1 MAQKWVVFVTQGV
14 YVDAEE
20 ALDPENNEEDYYE
33 LRTRAVHKMWTQ
45 GYESVRTEAEI
56 EFEDVTKEFA
66 ELD

>member
-14 YVDAEE
+14 YVDVDES
-20 ALDPENNEEDYYE
+20 LDPENSDEDYNQ
-33 LRTRAVHKMWTQ
+33 LRTLAVHKMWTQ